1 MIDER
6 TIPLMARPGLPRL
19 PMLDLARGFA
29 ALAVVIFHY
38 CYIND
43 NFRNDMGGI
52 ASVAVYGYLGVHFFF
67 VLSGFVIFMT
77 LERCHGA
84 LDFAFARAAR
94 LYPSYLLSIAITLLA
109 VWLLTGELAVG
120 WRDLFANLT
129 MFADAFGAE
138 RVNPAYWTLS
148 REVVFYG
155 IIFIAL
161 VMGRNRVVI
170 AFIMVWLSL
179 SLFHAIWGLPWLE
192 RILILK
198 WTPLFSAGAL
208 LYLSVRSIGFFRIL
222 FLLVFV
228 STLPLACYYAVEALD
243 GQRAFFEF
251 WVADERVVVAV
262 IALIYIFMTLVVFRG
277 STLDWIPRRW
287 IEFIGGGSYILYLIH
302 ERVGMILIDT
312 WYISIGAF
320 AVTVTIV
327 LMVGMSLVLYVAF
340 ERPMQSRLRE
350 IRNRIVWR

>member
-6 TIPLMARPGLPRL
+6 TLPVTARPSLPRL

-77 LERCHGA
+77 LERCRGA

-109 VWLLTGELAVG
+109 VWFLTGEPAVG

-155 IIFIAL
+155 MVFIAL
-161 VMGRNRVVI
+161 VMGRNCVVI
-170 AFIMVWLSL
+170 TFILVWLLL
-179 SLFHAIWGLPWLE
+179 SLIHAIWGLPWLE

-208 LYLSVRSIGFFRIL
+208 LYLSMRSGGYFRIL
-222 FLLVFV
+222 FAIAFV
-228 STLPLACYYAVEALD
+228 STLPLACYYAVEALG

-262 IALIYIFMTLVVFRG
+262 IALIYIFMALVVVRR
-277 STLDWIPRRW
+277 SRVEWISRRW
-287 IEFIGGGSYILYLIH
+287 VEFIGGGSYILYLIH
-302 ERVGMILIDT
+302 ERVGMILIDA
-312 WYISIGAF
+312 WYVSIGAF
-320 AVTVTIV
+320 AVAATIV
-327 LMVGMSLVLYVAF
+327 LMVGMSLVLYLAF
-340 ERPMQSRLRE
+340 ERPMQSKLRE
-350 IRNRIVWR
+350 VRNRISWR